1 MLQKQYGREYTMDNV
16 VISGT
21 HTHSAPGGFM
31 MSLLYDLTTFGF
43 IGETYRALIDG
54 IYKVCLNSLQ
64 RSNLS
69 SMQRMCMFFALIFQ
83 MGHIRCIYF
92 TFCHYNQK

>member
-1 MLQKQYGREYTMDNV
+1 MLQKQYGMKYTMNNV

-43 IGETYRALIDG
+43 VGETYRALIDG
-54 IYKVCLNSLQ
+54 IYKVRLQ

-69 SMQRMCMFFALIFQ
+69 SMQRMC
-83 MGHIRCIYF
+83 
-92 TFCHYNQK
+92 TFLL

>member
-1 MLQKQYGREYTMDNV
+1 MVIRLQKKFDKEYTMDNV

-21 HTHSAPGGFM
+21 HTHSTPGGFM

-54 IYKVCLNSLQ
+54 IYKVCTSFH
-64 RSNLS
+64 R
-69 SMQRMCMFFALIFQ
+69 RV
-83 MGHIRCIYF
+83 
-92 TFCHYNQK
+92 